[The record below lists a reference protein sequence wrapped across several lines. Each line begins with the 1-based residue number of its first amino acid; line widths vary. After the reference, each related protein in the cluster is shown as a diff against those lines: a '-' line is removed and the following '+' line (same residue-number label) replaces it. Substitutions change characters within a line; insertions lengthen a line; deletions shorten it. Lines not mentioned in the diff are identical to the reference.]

1 MNMKM
6 DFNRNENRTKNCT
19 ENIKSAILEALYRQ
33 IELTQVGCFDFFA
46 GNIPDTWAENRDE
59 LDSLTDIIAS
69 LYEVYYKA
77 KEHEALYAKPT
88 EDKDE

>member
-1 MNMKM
+1 MTT
-6 DFNRNENRTKNCT
+6 DRTKNCT
-19 ENIKSAILEALYRQ
+19 EKIKSAIIEALYRQ
-33 IELTQVGCFDFFA
+33 IELTQVGGFDLFA
-46 GNIPDTWAENRDE
+46 GNVPGTWVENRDE

-88 EDKDE
+88 EVKDE

>member
-1 MNMKM
+1 MKI
-6 DFNRNENRTKNCT
+6 DFNRNSNRTKNCA
-19 ENIKSAILEALYRQ
+19 EDIKSAIIEALYRQ

-59 LDSLTDIIAS
+59 LDSLTDIITS

-77 KEHEALYAKPT
+77 KEHEALYTKPT
-88 EDKDE
+88 EVKDE

>member
-1 MNMKM
+1 MKM
-6 DFNRNENRTKNCT
+6 DFNRNSNRTKNCT
-19 ENIKSAILEALYRQ
+19 ENIKSAIVEALYRQ
-33 IELTQVGCFDFFA
+33 IELTKVGYSDFLE
-46 GNIPDTWAENRDE
+46 GTVPDVWAENRDE

-77 KEHEALYAKPT
+77 KEHEALYIKPT